1 MRRSFRLRLAL
12 LCVLVAVLAILVVGV
27 IADVS
32 GGRRFSRYLSDVQQ
46 RNDAVIVQALGEAYR
61 KGVGWDAPA
70 IYALSQAAR
79 MADVNLAVYGR
90 DGKLRFTVEGMRR
103 RSVTD
108 AGGATP
114 AASPSGSAGSVDT
127 SGAPIDTSGASV
139 DVAALD
145 IREHPIVVDGEGVGR
160 VKVYAWSD
168 PRMAAETTYEDAVRR
183 DLVIAALIA
192 ALVAT
197 GVAVILSRHV
207 TRLLGELARAAEDV
221 IDGNLEARV
230 SPHGDDEVATLAVA
244 FNVMADGLAR
254 DEQWRRDM
262 TADLSDELRA
272 PLAAIQSRLAAL
284 ETGATP
290 ATPDD
295 LRAMSAEV
303 ERLGRLLGALHTLNE
318 LESEDLG
325 VEHGRLGLG
334 EVVTDAVAAVQ
345 VAAVRKQ
352 VAVTTDLAPA
362 AVRGDRDRLRR
373 AVADLLD
380 NALKFT
386 PPGGTVAVCLRVEA
400 GSAVLSITDTG
411 PGIDPVDLPFVFDR
425 FYRSRSARGTQ
436 GVGLGLAVVKGLV
449 EAHGGAVDAA
459 NAPEGGALFTV
470 RLPLAG

>member
-1 MRRSFRLRLAL
+1 
-12 LCVLVAVLAILVVGV
+12 
-27 IADVS
+27 
-32 GGRRFSRYLSDVQQ
+32 
-46 RNDAVIVQALGEAYR
+46 
-61 KGVGWDAPA
+61 
-70 IYALSQAAR
+70 
-79 MADVNLAVYGR
+79 
-90 DGKLRFTVEGMRR
+90 
-103 RSVTD
+103 
-108 AGGATP
+108 
-114 AASPSGSAGSVDT
+114 
-127 SGAPIDTSGASV
+127 
-139 DVAALD
+139 
-145 IREHPIVVDGEGVGR
+145 
-160 VKVYAWSD
+160 
-168 PRMAAETTYEDAVRR
+168 MAAETTYEDAVRR

-197 GVAVILSRHV
+197 GVGVILSRHV

-334 EVVTDAVAAVQ
+334 EVVTDAVAAAQ
-345 VAAVRKQ
+345 IVAASKQ
-352 VAVTTDLAPA
+352 VTVTTDLAPA
-362 AVRGDRDRLRR
+362 SVRGDRDRLRR

-386 PPGGTVAVCLRVEA
+386 PPGGTVAVGLRVEA

-449 EAHGGAVDAA
+449 EAHGGAVDAT